1 MWAADLYSSHHLGD
15 DRSQRA
21 CLGSIVSMMD
31 QSRRGLRQATIAVD
45 VSQFD
50 PINPFDCWRL

>member
-1 MWAADLYSSHHLGD
+1 
-15 DRSQRA
+15 
-21 CLGSIVSMMD
+21 MMD